1 MRLLGDQ
8 STHTQS
14 SSWTHGCYGRIA
26 SLVLPT
32 WPACLPLHL
41 AGKLWRGVAT
51 LRHDDDDSWARHETC
66 CHSHLAI
73 NAKITPGLCSDQ
85 TKTRRQQE
93 NRNKKKNKNKKQ
105 SRIIGKCAK
114 RCPNAQA
121 NRRSDFM
128 GS

>member
-51 LRHDDDDSWARHETC
+51 LRHDDDEPWARHETC

-85 TKTRRQQE
+85 TKTRRQHE
-93 NRNKKKNKNKKQ
+93 ERNKNKKQ